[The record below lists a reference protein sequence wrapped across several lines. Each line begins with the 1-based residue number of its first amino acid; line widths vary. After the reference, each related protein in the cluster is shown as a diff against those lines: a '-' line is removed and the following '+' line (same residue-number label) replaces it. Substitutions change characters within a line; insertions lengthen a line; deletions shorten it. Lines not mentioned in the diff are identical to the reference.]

1 MTYENLYHLMVDAA
15 DKAVSILEGGGDTT
29 TARNILI
36 QALMNAEDAY
46 ASQETVPDE

>member
-15 DKAVSILEGGGDTT
+15 DKAVSILEGGDTT